1 MVVHD
6 TNSSHS
12 FADNKRLIGRN
23 FNDIYVRQLVTS
35 PKIRFKIVEGENG
48 KAEVALNHSNENWQK
63 SPEEISS
70 EVLKHLK
77 YYASKYLGGEVTEAV
92 ISVPAHFSNAQ
103 RKATKK
109 AAELAGLTVLKL
121 ITEPVAAAVHF
132 TSDKFKEKDTATMLV
147 FDLGGGTLDVS
158 IIELKEN
165 KFTVKTVEG
174 DSFLGGNDFDDI
186 LSHYFTSK
194 IVTQFGEYVL
204 RRPML
209 RRRIENMSRIIKE
222 TLSLNETVTIP
233 MDCINGDEGFDFAL
247 TRHEMEELCQEL
259 FDRAWKLVEK
269 CLTNTNMIPDDIT
282 DVVLVGG
289 SSRIPKIQQM
299 LHNNFPNSNL
309 RVDFN
314 PDEAVALGAAFQ
326 AASMTTK
333 DFENYQVSDVTPLTL
348 GIAQDMDLMLPLL
361 AKNTVIPCKSKPY
374 LFASTF
380 PNQKYAVLEIYEG
393 ERKNCKYNNCL
404 GTFQL
409 DNLPPGM
416 AGKAVCKV
424 VFALNKDGILE
435 VEATPIGGNSQK
447 ITVTLG
453 DFRLCEQHIRQ
464 VANIEDYKKE
474 DELFER
480 FVNLVWQARTTCLNI
495 ISEDILLTIPV
506 EADREL
512 VSSEC
517 ELFLKD
523 LYAYK
528 YTDLSLLETR
538 YRVFKDTIQRF
549 VDYQLW

>member
-1 MVVHD
+1 MQELK
-6 TNSSHS
+6 S
-12 FADNKRLIGRN
+12 
-23 FNDIYVRQLVTS
+23 S
-35 PKIRFKIVEGENG
+35 PKIRFKVIEGENG
-48 KAEVALNHSNENWQK
+48 KAEIAINHSNKIWQK
-63 SPEEISS
+63 SPDEISS

-103 RKATKK
+103 RKATKR
-109 AAELAGLTVLKL
+109 AAELAGLTVLQL

-132 TSDKFKEKDTATMLV
+132 ADSKFEEDSATMLV
-147 FDLGGGTLDVS
+147 FDIGGGTLDVS
-158 IIELKEN
+158 IIELKEK

-186 LSHYFTSK
+186 LSNYFTA
-194 IVTQFGEYVL
+194 IIANQFGERVL

-222 TLSLNETVTIP
+222 TLSLQQTVSIP
-233 MDCINGDEGFDFAL
+233 MDCIDEDEGFNL
-247 TRHEMEELCQEL
+247 TLSRREMEEMCQEL
-259 FDRAWKLVEK
+259 FERAGKIVEK
-269 CLTNTNMIPDDIT
+269 SLNNANMTSDNIT
-282 DVVLVGG
+282 DVLLVGG

-299 LHNNFPNSNL
+299 LQNSFPNSNI

-333 DFENYQVSDVTPLTL
+333 VFENYLVSDVTPLTL
-348 GIAQDMDLMLPLL
+348 GIAQDMDLMEPLL
-361 AKNTVIPCKSKPY
+361 PKNTKIPCRSKPF
-374 LFASTF
+374 LFTSTF
-380 PNQKYAVLEIYEG
+380 PNQKQAVFEIYEG

-416 AGKAVCKV
+416 AGTVVCKV
-424 VFALNKDGILE
+424 VFALNEDGILE
-435 VEATPIGGNSQK
+435 VEATPIGSENSQK

-464 VANIEDYKKE
+464 VANTEDNKTE

-480 FVNLVWQARTTCLNI
+480 FAKLMWTARTTCLNI
-495 ISEDILLTIPV
+495 ITEDSLLAIPV
-506 EADREL
+506 ETDREL
-512 VSSEC
+512 VSFEC
-517 ELFLKD
+517 EQFLKD
-523 LYAYK
+523 LYSYS
-528 YTDLSLLETR
+528 YTELERLERR
-538 YRVFKDTIQRF
+538 YRVFKDAVQRF
-549 VDYQLW
+549 VNYQLL

>member
-1 MVVHD
+1 MQ
-6 TNSSHS
+6 
-12 FADNKRLIGRN
+12 
-23 FNDIYVRQLVTS
+23 QLQSS
-35 PKIRFKIVEGENG
+35 PKIRFKVIEGENG
-48 KAEVALNHSNENWQK
+48 KAEIGINHSEENWQK

-77 YYASKYLGGEVTEAV
+77 YYASKYLGGDVTEAV

-132 TSDKFKEKDTATMLV
+132 ANDKFEANDSATMLV
-147 FDLGGGTLDVS
+147 FDIGGGTLDVS
-158 IIELKEN
+158 IIELKEK

-186 LSHYFTSK
+186 LSKHFTTK
-194 IVTQFGEYVL
+194 IVNQFGERVL

-209 RRRIENMSRIIKE
+209 RRRIENMSRVIKE
-222 TLSLNETVTIP
+222 TLSLQPTVSIP
-233 MDCINGDEGFDFAL
+233 MDCIHEDEGCNLTL
-247 TRHEMEELCQEL
+247 TRPEMEEMCQEL

-269 CLTNTNMIPDDIT
+269 SLNNANMTSDNIT
-282 DVVLVGG
+282 DVLLVGG
-289 SSRIPKIQQM
+289 SSRIPKIKQM
-299 LHNNFPNSNL
+299 LHNNFPNSNI

-326 AASMTTK
+326 AASMTTT
-333 DFENYQVSDVTPLTL
+333 DFENYQVSDVTPITL
-348 GIAQDMDLMLPLL
+348 GIGQDMDLMEPLL
-361 AKNTVIPCKSKPY
+361 AKNTKIPCKSEPF

-380 PNQKYAVLEIYEG
+380 PNQKHAVFEIYEG

-416 AGKAVCKV
+416 AGNAVCKV
-424 VFALNKDGILE
+424 VFALNEDGILE
-435 VEATPIGGNSQK
+435 VEATPIGSGNSQK

-464 VANIEDYKKE
+464 VANTEDIHKE
-474 DELFER
+474 DELYER
-480 FVNLVWQARTTCLNI
+480 FAHLVFQARTTCLNV
-495 ISEDILLTIPV
+495 ISEDNLSTIPV

-512 VSSEC
+512 VSFEC
-517 ELFLKD
+517 ERFLKD
-523 LYAYK
+523 LYS
-528 YTDLSLLETR
+528 YTCNDLKNLQTR
-538 YRVFKDTIQRF
+538 YRVFKDVVQRF
-549 VDYQLW
+549 VDYQLL